1 MAPAFVFSWDN
12 PLMQCIASQNG
23 RHSFTRSYVE
33 EEDIFIA
40 NNENTFCLHNWKLST
55 YLNCLSNHGFFIEQ
69 VVEESEYEEKEAD
82 AFQEGRFYAVLFN
95 KKEQILSGGLLL
107 LVCIVSGEVSA
118 LFDQIKLSYK
128 FIQHG
133 SLGG

>member
-1 MAPAFVFSWDN
+1 
-12 PLMQCIASQNG
+12 MQCIASQNG

-40 NNENTFCLHNWKLST
+40 NNENT
-55 YLNCLSNHGFFIEQ
+55 
-69 VVEESEYEEKEAD
+69 
-82 AFQEGRFYAVLFN
+82 YAVLFN

-133 SLGG
+133 SLGGELLAGC